1 VSARQPFSAL
11 HEAAC
16 PSRALARPCAF
27 QAGRVMA
34 LPAFLRRWLLALSLL
49 ASCLGAL
56 AATPVQTAPS
66 PPPLPL
72 RASAEPLDAWPW
84 MAWLGDASHAWTAE
98 DVWNRRAS
106 FQPPPHVG
114 GSLGVRKEAVWL
126 HLPVAVEQPPAE
138 AWVLSIGYSSLQE
151 VDFYL
156 MQDGRVLQHAA
167 MGYLRPQTLQS
178 RASRTP
184 AMRLALAA
192 GERYDLL
199 IRVRTAGPLILPI
212 TMSELPV
219 RARLA
224 LREQMLQGL
233 LNGLALCLVLYSLL
247 QWIGLREKLF
257 AYYALVVLGSAGF
270 SLQYFGIGAQ
280 FLWPGNAWMEMHFAI
295 LAGLVALVGSFLFL
309 GHILAP
315 DDPHSRYA
323 RAMRAGAALMAAA
336 ALAHVLG
343 LLSVRFATALM
354 SLFGMVP
361 TLASLPRAFRRMRR
375 GDDVGGVL
383 LVGWTVYG
391 AAALTLACLVQG
403 WVPVN
408 FWTLHSF
415 QFGATL
421 DMLIFLRVLGLRSAA
436 MRLATHAAL
445 VERDTMRSLAH
456 TDALTGLPNRRSL
469 LLALQSALPQC
480 APDRL
485 VAVYLVDLDGFKPV
499 NDRHGHD
506 VGDELLVAVAR
517 RLCDVAGPSQQV
529 ARLGGDEFIVLATG
543 LERPEEAR
551 ALGDR
556 LLHAFDAPF
565 ALPRHRIR
573 VGLTVGY
580 ALAPL
585 DATDAQELVAQ
596 ADRAMYQG
604 KQAGKHRLRRG
615 GETAG
620 SPAPTAA

>member
-1 VSARQPFSAL
+1 MKGL
-11 HEAAC
+11 HGIA
-16 PSRALARPCAF
+16 
-27 QAGRVMA
+27 
-34 LPAFLRRWLLALSLL
+34 RRWLELGLALALL
-49 ASCLGAL
+49 ATCLGAL
-56 AATPVQTAPS
+56 AAPAAPE
-66 PPPLPL
+66 PPRMPL
-72 RASAEPLDAWPW
+72 RSSAKPLDAWPW
-84 MAWLGDASHAWTAE
+84 MGLLGDASLTLTAE
-98 DVWNRRAS
+98 QVWARRDA
-106 FQPPPHVG
+106 FQPPPHRG
-114 GSLGVRKEAVWL
+114 GSLGVRREAVWL
-126 HLPVAVEQPPAE
+126 HLPVTVEQAPTE

-156 MQDGRVLQHAA
+156 LQDGRVLQHAA

-184 AMRLALAA
+184 AMRLALA
-192 GERYDLL
+192 GGGRYDLL
-199 IRVRTAGPLILPI
+199 VRVCTAGPLILPI

-270 SLQYFGIGAQ
+270 SLQFFGIGAQ
-280 FLWPGNAWMEMHFAI
+280 FVWPGNAWMEMHFAI

-315 DDPHSRYA
+315 DDPRGRYA

-361 TLASLPRAFRRMRR
+361 TLASLPRAFRRMRQ
-375 GDDVGGVL
+375 GDAVGGVL

-403 WVPVN
+403 WVPAN

-421 DMLIFLRVLGLRSAA
+421 DMLIFLRVLGLRSQAL
-436 MRLATHAAL
+436 RLATHAAL

-469 LLALQSALPQC
+469 LLDLQAALPQC
-480 APDRL
+480 APHRL
-485 VAVYLVDLDGFKPV
+485 VAVYLMDLDGFKAV
-499 NDRHGHD
+499 NDRLGHD

-517 RLCDVAGPSQQV
+517 RLGEVVGHSHRV
-529 ARLGGDEFIVLATG
+529 ARLGGDEFIVLASG
-543 LERPEEAR
+543 LEQPEQAR
-551 ALGDR
+551 ALGDALVR
-556 LLHAFDAPF
+556 AFDAPF
-565 ALPRHRIR
+565 ALPRHRVR

-585 DATDAQELVAQ
+585 DAVAADALVAQ
-596 ADRAMYQG
+596 ADQAMYQG
-604 KQAGKHRLRRG
+604 KQAGKHRLRRYGERGAPATG
-615 GETAG
+615 GPG
-620 SPAPTAA
+620 